1 MREDILS
8 SIQTRLDFFEQ
19 YYTVPDTARPD
30 VDAFVAQMHELGEQ
44 SADAADF
51 EARFAA
57 AGMNERFTALLVCCT
72 PKAAKLTDEQKQYS
86 RQVARELFEEDK
98 ERIIKEGVLD
108 TVDHVAVEL
117 NEEAIAARRKAMIRD
132 GVYDDYTRASNAVD
146 YATEGIGLLGK
157 LFGKKKK

>member
-1 MREDILS
+1 MREDILN

-30 VDAFVAQMHELGEQ
+30 VDAFAAQMHELGEQ

-72 PKAAKLTDEQKQYS
+72 PKAVKMTAEQKQHS
-86 RQVARELFEEDK
+86 KEVAREIFEEDK
-98 ERIIKEGVLD
+98 ERLIREGVREA
-108 TVDHVAVEL
+108 VDHVAVEL
-117 NEEAIAARRKAMIRD
+117 NEEAIAARRKEMIRD
-132 GVYDDYTRASNAVD
+132 GVYDDYTRTSNAVD

>member
-1 MREDILS
+1 MREDILN

-30 VDAFVAQMHELGEQ
+30 VDAFAAQMHELGEQ

-72 PKAAKLTDEQKQYS
+72 PKAVKMTAEQKQHS
-86 RQVARELFEEDK
+86 KEVAREIFEQDK
-98 ERIIKEGVLD
+98 ERLIREGVREA
-108 TVDHVAVEL
+108 VDHVAVEL

-132 GVYDDYTRASNAVD
+132 GVYDDYTRASNAAD